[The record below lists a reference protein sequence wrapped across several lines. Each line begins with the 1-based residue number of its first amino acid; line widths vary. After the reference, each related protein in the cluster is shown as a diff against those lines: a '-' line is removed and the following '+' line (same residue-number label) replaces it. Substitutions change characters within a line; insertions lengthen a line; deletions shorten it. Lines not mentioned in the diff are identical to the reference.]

1 MDVSAMKQQLREAII
16 AGECAL
22 TLLTDAEES
31 LSSAQGWGLFDM
43 LGGGFISTLAKRSK
57 MNDAKDDLE
66 AAQRALRD
74 FERELRDVQIAAD
87 LKFKTGG
94 FLSFAD
100 YVFDSTLV
108 DFLVQRKI
116 DKAKSSLKKTKRQ
129 VASILKALK
138 EKYSEL

>member
-1 MDVSAMKQQLREAII
+1 MDANAMKQQLREAII

-43 LGGGFISTLAKRSK
+43 LGGGFISTMAKRSK
-57 MNDAKDDLE
+57 MKDAREDLE

-74 FERELRDVQIAAD
+74 FERELRDVRLSSDIQ
-87 LKFKTGG
+87 LETGG

-100 YVFDSTLV
+100 YAFDSTLV

-129 VASILKALK
+129 VESILAALK
-138 EKYSEL
+138 EKYAEL